1 MNLSQHYYKLTV
13 FSSPSLEAY
22 NHSALKKSYMFNT
35 TQMITNVFTTV
46 YMTET
51 SPHQHTCYYNI
62 Q

>member
-1 MNLSQHYYKLTV
+1 MKLSLHFYKLTV

-22 NHSALKKSYMFNT
+22 KHSALKKSHTFNT
-35 TQMITNVFTTV
+35 TQRITTVFTTV
-46 YMTET
+46 YMIET